1 MIAGKISHEIAKQ
14 LAGNEYEKFYSKQIE
29 QADQTG
35 SDFDKAIKQ
44 LPPPKR
50 KKGGGKKPF

>member
-1 MIAGKISHEIAKQ
+1 MPFNAKQ
-14 LAGNEYEKFYSKQIE
+14 LA

-44 LPPPKR
+44 LPPPKPK
-50 KKGGGKKPF
+50 KKGGKK